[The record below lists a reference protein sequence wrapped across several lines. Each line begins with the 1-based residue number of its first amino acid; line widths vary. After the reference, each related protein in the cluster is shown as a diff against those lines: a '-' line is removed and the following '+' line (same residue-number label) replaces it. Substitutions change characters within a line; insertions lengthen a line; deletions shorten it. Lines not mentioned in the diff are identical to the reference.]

1 MLKGMSRISGHGR
14 GGLEH
19 IRQSIG
25 DILSTRPGERVMLP
39 EYGSDVPDVIDKP
52 VNSSAAVDAFMAV
65 AEALDAWE
73 PRFRLEKIDMTE
85 AGGNGRAAFLL
96 RGRVLPD
103 EDVRIEVHI

>member
-1 MLKGMSRISGHGR
+1 MQGMHRQTGAPL

-25 DILSTRPGERVMLP
+25 DILSTRPSERVMLP
-39 EYGSDVPDVIDKP
+39 EYGSALPDVIDAP
-52 VNSSAAVDAFMAV
+52 MNSAAAVDAFMAV

-73 PRFRLEKIDMTE
+73 PRFRLEKIEMAE
-85 AGGNGRAAFLL
+85 AAPAGRAAFLL

-103 EDVRIEVHI
+103 DEVQIEVHIQ